1 MSNSNYN
8 NNYGQ
13 ENYRS
18 RGDNDRSNFRSRS
31 GGNRDGGGFRIR
43 LSDNEMKAVRSIQEA
58 FQLKSTVAVL
68 GCSDRTL
75 SEMIEDKDLMES
87 IPKFA
92 NNNKNTSSP
101 RKAVVTENK
110 SKNVAPD
117 PFARPVKKTPNEEI
131 QQNKEESKEE
141 VKEEIKEEIKEEVK
155 EEVKEEI
162 KEELTEKEEE
172 GDDK

>member
-1 MSNSNYN
+1 MSNSNYD

-18 RGDNDRSNFRSRS
+18 RGNNDRSSFRNRS

-43 LSDNEMKAVRSIQEA
+43 LSDNEMKAVRSIQES

-68 GCSDRTL
+68 GFSVRTL

-87 IPKFA
+87 ITKFA
-92 NNNKNTSSP
+92 KNNKNTSSP
-101 RKAVVTENK
+101 SRTLASDTKTT
-110 SKNVAPD
+110 NVAPD
-117 PFARPVKKTPNEEI
+117 PFARPVKKTPSEEI
-131 QQNKEESKEE
+131 QPD
-141 VKEEIKEEIKEEVK
+141 KEEIK
-155 EEVKEEI
+155 
-162 KEELTEKEEE
+162 EKEEE

>member
-1 MSNSNYN
+1 MSNSNYD

-18 RGDNDRSNFRSRS
+18 RGNNDRSNFRNRS

-68 GCSDRTL
+68 GFSIRTL

-87 IPKFA
+87 ITKFA
-92 NNNKNTSSP
+92 KNNKNTSSP
-101 RKAVVTENK
+101 SKAVISENK
-110 SKNVAPD
+110 SKNQAPN
-117 PFARPVKKTPNEEI
+117 PFERPVKNPPSEEI
-131 QQNKEESKEE
+131 QENTK
-141 VKEEIKEEIKEEVK
+141 EIKKDIKAQ
-155 EEVKEEI
+155 
-162 KEELTEKEEE
+162 EE

>member
-1 MSNSNYN
+1 MSNSNYD

-18 RGDNDRSNFRSRS
+18 RGNNDRSSFRNRS

-68 GCSDRTL
+68 GFSVRTL

-87 IPKFA
+87 ITKFA
-92 NNNKNTSSP
+92 KNNKNTSSP
-101 RKAVVTENK
+101 SKAVVSVNK
-110 SKNVAPD
+110 SKNAAPD
-117 PFARPVKKTPNEEI
+117 PFARPIKNSPSEEI
-131 QQNKEESKEE
+131 QPDK
-141 VKEEIKEEIKEEVK
+141 VEIKEEIKEK
-155 EEVKEEI
+155 
-162 KEELTEKEEE
+162 EE

>member
-1 MSNSNYN
+1 MSNSNYD

-18 RGDNDRSNFRSRS
+18 RGNNDRSNFRNRS

-68 GCSDRTL
+68 GFSVRTL
-75 SEMIEDKDLMES
+75 SEMIEDKDLMEA
-87 IPKFA
+87 ITKFA
-92 NNNKNTSSP
+92 KNNKNTSSP
-101 RKAVVTENK
+101 SKAVASENK

-117 PFARPVKKTPNEEI
+117 PFARPVKNSPIEEI
-131 QQNKEESKEE
+131 QPN
-141 VKEEIKEEIKEEVK
+141 KEEIKEEIN
-155 EEVKEEI
+155 EEI
-162 KEELTEKEEE
+162 KEKQEEEE

>member
-1 MSNSNYN
+1 MSNSNYD

-18 RGDNDRSNFRSRS
+18 RGNNDRSGFRNRS

-68 GCSDRTL
+68 GFSVRTL

-87 IPKFA
+87 ITKFA
-92 NNNKNTSSP
+92 INNKNTSSP
-101 RKAVVTENK
+101 IKATAFENRSKKVV
-110 SKNVAPD
+110 PD
-117 PFARPVKKTPNEEI
+117 PFARPVKNTRIEQNQPN
-131 QQNKEESKEE
+131 
-141 VKEEIKEEIKEEVK
+141 KEEIKEEIKKEQEEV
-155 EEVKEEI
+155 
-162 KEELTEKEEE
+162 
-172 GDDK
+172 DDK

>member
-8 NNYGQ
+8 NNYGK

-18 RGDNDRSNFRSRS
+18 RGNNDRSNFRNRS

-68 GCSDRTL
+68 GFSVRTL

-87 IPKFA
+87 ITKFA
-92 NNNKNTSSP
+92 RNNKNTSSP
-101 RKAVVTENK
+101 SKATAFENRSKKVV
-110 SKNVAPD
+110 PD
-117 PFARPVKKTPNEEI
+117 PFARPVKNTPSEQTQLN
-131 QQNKEESKEE
+131 
-141 VKEEIKEEIKEEVK
+141 KEEIKEIKKEQEEV
-155 EEVKEEI
+155 
-162 KEELTEKEEE
+162 
-172 GDDK
+172 DDK

>member
-1 MSNSNYN
+1 MSNSNYD

-13 ENYRS
+13 DNYRS
-18 RGDNDRSNFRSRS
+18 RGNNDRSNFRNRS

-68 GCSDRTL
+68 GFSVRTL
-75 SEMIEDKDLMES
+75 SEMIENKDLMEA
-87 IPKFA
+87 ITKIA
-92 NNNKNTSSP
+92 KNNKNTPSTS
-101 RKAVVTENK
+101 KAVVSENK

-131 QQNKEESKEE
+131 QQNKEE

>member
-1 MSNSNYN
+1 MSNSNYD

-18 RGDNDRSNFRSRS
+18 RGNNDRSNFRNRS

-68 GCSDRTL
+68 GFSIRTL

-87 IPKFA
+87 ITKFA
-92 NNNKNTSSP
+92 KNNKNTSSP
-101 RKAVVTENK
+101 SKTVVSENK
-110 SKNVAPD
+110 SKNETPN
-117 PFARPVKKTPNEEI
+117 PFARPAKKTPSEEI
-131 QQNKEESKEE
+131 KPD
-141 VKEEIKEEIKEEVK
+141 KEEIKEEIKEK
-155 EEVKEEI
+155 EE
-162 KEELTEKEEE
+162 
-172 GDDK
+172 